1 MATTF
6 TGLRV
11 QDTYNAILKIGDNT
25 NLTGTAKLLSD
36 GLGNA
41 SAVYL
46 STTRLG
52 IGVTPT
58 YQFQTSA
65 NAKIGGNLIIA
76 GDLTVNGTTTIIDST
91 IIAIG
96 DNMIEMAK
104 GNTANTK
111 DIGWYG
117 KIVSTGTKYVGMA
130 YDASTGIAT
139 PKFNLGFGTVE
150 PRRGIHL
157 QQLLLVL

>member
-11 QDTYNAILKIGDNT
+11 QDTYNAILKIGDNS

-41 SAVYL
+41 SSVYL

-65 NAKIGGNLIIA
+65 NAKIGGNLIIVA
-76 GDLTVNGTTTIIDST
+76 QQ
-91 IIAIG
+91 
-96 DNMIEMAK
+96 
-104 GNTANTK
+104 
-111 DIGWYG
+111 
-117 KIVSTGTKYVGMA
+117 
-130 YDASTGIAT
+130 
-139 PKFNLGFGTVE
+139 FQNLN
-150 PRRGIHL
+150 
-157 QQLLLVL
+157 